1 MKNVN
6 ITPTQFSLEPGESG
20 EIALQFSDPSG
31 ADPTLLPI
39 YSGFI
44 YATNQVNGEVAHM
57 FCKFLFL

>member
-1 MKNVN
+1 MLLSNPFNLRSNLVIRVRLLFN
-6 ITPTQFSLEPGESG
+6 LDEPSE
-20 EIALQFSDPSG
+20 
-31 ADPTLLPI
+31 ADPDLLPI